1 MMLIYGAAAVF
12 LLWWILKTFQSANP
26 RYVAKMAKFVAGG
39 VLGIFAA
46 ILLLRGRIDMA
57 VLFGGIAAGL
67 LGWGGIPLPQW
78 RFPGGER
85 RSSDTFDRISR
96 VRSRTIEMELHRDT
110 GDMNGW
116 IRSGPR
122 SGQSLHTLNEAEL
135 MAMLVACRTDDP
147 DGARLLEVYLDRR
160 FPRWREN
167 ADADM
172 NSGQSAHFEP
182 GPMSEQEAYEI
193 LGLKPGATEG
203 EIKRAH
209 RTLIKRLHPDQG
221 GSTYLAARVNQAK
234 DALLSRHR

>member
-26 RYVAKMAKFVAGG
+26 RYVAKLAKYVGG
-39 VLGIFAA
+39 GALGILAFF
-46 ILLLRGRIDMA
+46 LLLRGRIDMA
-57 VLFGGIAAGL
+57 VLLGGIAAGL

-78 RFPGGER
+78 RFPG
-85 RSSDTFDRISR
+85 SSPQSSETFDKVSR
-96 VRSRTIEMELHRDT
+96 VRSRTVEMELHRDT

-122 SGQSLHTLNEAEL
+122 SGQSLHTLNEPEL
-135 MAMLVACRTDDP
+135 MTIWKACRTDDP

-167 ADADM
+167 ADPDM
-172 NSGQSAHFEP
+172 NAGQSAHLEP

-193 LGLKPGATEG
+193 LGLNPGATES

-209 RTLIKRLHPDQG
+209 RALIKRLHPDQG